1 MSYQSTASLA
11 PTGGNMPAGNGL
23 QAMFWD
29 RLWVGLYGN
38 DAAYDAWVTAVQ
50 AGNEN
55 DEKWFADRY
64 SAYVLFF
71 TY

>member
-1 MSYQSTASLA
+1 MSTAGLA

-38 DAAYDAWVTAVQ
+38 DAAFDAWVVTAQ
-50 AGNEN
+50 ANA
-55 DEKWFADRY
+55 DDKYFADLY
-64 SAYVLFF
+64 SSYVLFF